1 MTKKIS
7 KVERIKEESEN
18 LRGDLAGQLR
28 NGHPNFD
35 KNAIQILKFHGMY
48 QQDDRDVRRIRGRDK
63 EWSFMIRSRIPGGG
77 LTAGQYLAHDLLAD
91 TYANGTLRLTTRQTI
106 QLHGVIKGD
115 LASTLRQLHDEMVIA
130 IGACGD
136 IVRNVM
142 CCPAPAGSRTDH
154 VIQEYAKELSDHLLP
169 RSRAYYEIWIDG
181 EKAGASRHDD
191 PEHEPLYGKNYLPR
205 KFKIGIAWPGDN
217 CVDVFTHDIGLV
229 ATLDDHDDLKGFTVL
244 VGGGMGMNHKKKET
258 FPRLADPLA
267 WVPREQIIDVVT
279 HIVAIQRDYGDRENR
294 KHARFKY
301 LIDEWGIPKFR
312 KELEDRLGYRL
323 APPRELGDMRPELH
337 LGWNRQSD
345 GRWYLGLSVE
355 NGRIKDTPEIRLKTG
370 LREIV
375 SRFGTDIRLTPNQD
389 ILLTNIA
396 QEDRPAIEAMIREH
410 NIPHDHT
417 LSNARMFSMA
427 CPALP
432 TCGLAVAESE
442 RVFPDI
448 IRELEHTLEEL
459 DLEKEIITFRM
470 TGCPNGCARPYVA
483 DIGFVGHSMDKYD
496 IFIGGDPAGRRLN
509 RLYREL
515 VPLEELVETVKPLLA
530 RYQKEKHNG
539 ESFGDFSARVNL
551 IDEPTQVSEAGT

>member
-1 MTKKIS
+1 MTKKSS
-7 KVERIKEESEN
+7 KVELIKEESGN
-18 LRGDLAGQLR
+18 LRGDLATQLHNGQ
-28 NGHPNFD
+28 NYFD
-35 KNAIQILKFHGMY
+35 KNAIQILKFHGIY
-48 QQDDRDVRRIRGRDK
+48 QQDDRDLRRIKGRDK

-77 LTAGQYLAHDLLAD
+77 LTATQYLAHDRLAD
-91 TYANGTLRLTTRQTI
+91 TYANGTIRLTTRQTI
-106 QLHGVIKGD
+106 QFHGVVRGD
-115 LASTLRQLHDEMVIA
+115 LSSTLRELHDEMIIA
-130 IGACGD
+130 LGACGD

-154 VIQEYAKELSDHLLP
+154 VIQEYAQKLSDHLLP
-169 RSRAYYEIWIDG
+169 RSKAYYEIWIDG
-181 EKAGASRHDD
+181 EKAGSSQQND

-229 ATLDDHDDLKGFTVL
+229 ATINDHDELQGFTIL

-267 WVPREQIIDVVT
+267 WVPHEEVIDVVT

-301 LIDEWGIPKFR
+301 LIDEWGIPKFK

-323 APPRELGDMRPELH
+323 APPLDLGDMRPELH
-337 LGWNRQSD
+337 LGWNRQAD
-345 GRWYLGLSVE
+345 GRWYLGISVE

-370 LREIV
+370 LREIIR
-375 SRFGTDIRLTPNQD
+375 RFGTDVRLTPNQD
-389 ILLTNIA
+389 ILLTNISE
-396 QEDRPAIEAMIREH
+396 EDQHAIEQMIREH
-410 NIPHDHT
+410 NIPHDYT
-417 LSNARMFSMA
+417 LSNARRYSMA

-442 RVFPDI
+442 RVFPGI
-448 IRELEHTLEEL
+448 IRELEQVLEEL
-459 DLEKEIITFRM
+459 GLDKEVITFRM

-483 DIGFVGHSMDKYD
+483 DIGFVGHSMNKYD

-509 RLYREL
+509 SLYRGL
-515 VPLEELVETVKPLLA
+515 VPLEELVETVKTLLVQYQNE
-530 RYQKEKHNG
+530 RYEGEK
-539 ESFGDFSARVNL
+539 FGDYVARVNL
-551 IDEPTQVSEAGT
+551 VDETNQISEAGS